1 MKRSDTLF
9 RHKAHLLYDTCA
21 SIREMVNAIT
31 AKTNSSI
38 IDFRT
43 YADQHICER
52 VGAWIMDNDG
62 VNGEFGIFT
71 IIHRIPDSE
80 NIYFVVDGEGSY
92 REEEMY
98 DYSLDELI
106 YLHDEIEKIYKY
118 IVVKGKSLA

>member
-9 RHKAHLLYDTCA
+9 RHKATLLYDTGA
-21 SIREMVNAIT
+21 SIREMVYLIT
-31 AKTNSSI
+31 AKTNSPI

-43 YADQHICER
+43 YADDGICER

-62 VNGEFGIFT
+62 MNGEFGLFT
-71 IIHRIPDSE
+71 NVIRKAGSE
-80 NIYFVVDGEGSY
+80 DIRFVVEGEGSY
-92 REEEMY
+92 RDEEMY

-118 IVVKGKSLA
+118 EMKKK

>member
-9 RHKAHLLYDTCA
+9 RHKATLLYDTGA
-21 SIREMVNAIT
+21 SIREMVYKIT
-31 AKTNSSI
+31 AKTNSPI

-43 YADQHICER
+43 YADDGICER

-62 VNGEFGIFT
+62 MNGEFGLFT
-71 IIHRIPDSE
+71 NVIRKAGSE
-80 NIYFVVDGEGSY
+80 DIRFVVEGEGSY
-92 REEEMY
+92 RDEEMY

-118 IVVKGKSLA
+118 EMKKN